1 MLTGDVDRKDD
12 PTKRPLRVAVVFDVM
27 THRSHANVILENFL
41 EPYYFDGAVVDPRED
56 FQIISLC
63 ADHPEGHEESEDP
76 VRRKDMSKAVA
87 REYGIRL
94 YDTIAAAL
102 CAGGEQLA
110 VDAVLSIGEGG
121 GGDKY
126 GYTELG
132 QPKYP
137 RKRFFDE
144 IVAVFR
150 KSGRAVPV
158 FSDKHLSYSWAH
170 ADEMVCTSKQLGF
183 EMMAGSSLP
192 FAEQRPPLN
201 IPPGASITGAVAIHG
216 HAVEVYDFHALELLQ
231 AKLERRDG
239 SHAGVAAVQFLE
251 GDKVIAATAD
261 GRISTELV
269 SAAMAAEDVVEGT
282 TYSAQLGRDWE
293 LAQTTVRQRDIATNS
308 VIHPNMRFSPDGSV
322 QKPHAI
328 LLRYADGLRAA
339 VVRIGDDNLR
349 WNFACQLKD
358 EVQVRATRYHVGPWR
373 GRWGFKAFS
382 HAIQHFI
389 KNQCAPVP
397 VERTLLVTGILE
409 AAMQS
414 RHSGGVEVRTPHLE
428 FGYESRDFDR
438 FCEHGR
444 TWRLLDELS
453 PSLKEPQAA
462 LARFEGLLQAKI

>member
-1 MLTGDVDRKDD
+1 MVEPGDRTDQLSK
-12 PTKRPLRVAVVFDVM
+12 TPLRVAAVFDVM

-41 EPYYFDGAVVDPRED
+41 ESYYFDATLVHPRDD
-56 FQIISLC
+56 FQIVSLC
-63 ADHPEGHEESEDP
+63 ADHPEGHEESHDP
-76 VRRKDMSKAVA
+76 VRRKDMSEAVA

-102 CAGGEQLA
+102 CDGGEQLA

-150 KSGRAVPV
+150 KTGTTVPV
-158 FSDKHLSYSWAH
+158 FTDKHLSYSWAH
-170 ADEMVCTSKQLGF
+170 AAEMVCTSKQLGF

-192 FAEQRPPLN
+192 FAEQRPPVN
-201 IPPGASITGAVAIHG
+201 IPPGAPIVGAVAIHG
-216 HAVEVYDFHALELLQ
+216 HAVETYDFHALEMLQ
-231 AKLERRDG
+231 ANLERRDG
-239 SHAGVAAVQFLE
+239 GQGGVSAVQFLE
-251 GDKVIAATAD
+251 ADAVMAAAAD

-269 SAAMAAEDVVEGT
+269 SAAMAAEDAVEAT
-282 TYSAQLGRDWE
+282 ACASQLGTNWE
-293 LAQTTVRQRDIATNS
+293 LPQAAVRQRDIATNS
-308 VIHPNMRFSPDGSV
+308 VMHPNMRFSPDGSV

-328 LLRYADGLRAA
+328 LLQYADGLRAA
-339 VVRIGDDNLR
+339 VVRIGDDNIR
-349 WNFACQLKD
+349 WNFACQLKN
-358 EVQVRATRYHVGPWR
+358 EVQARATRYYNGPWR
-373 GRWGFKAFS
+373 GRWGFKAFA

-389 KNQCAPVP
+389 RHQRAPAP
-397 VERTLLVTGILE
+397 VERTLLVTGVLE

-414 RHSGGVEVRTPHLE
+414 RHAGGVEVPTPHLE
-428 FGYESRDFDR
+428 FGYETRDYDR

-444 TWRLLDELS
+444 TWRILDEMS

-462 LARFEGLLQAKI
+462 LARFQDVLQARI

>member
-1 MLTGDVDRKDD
+1 M
-12 PTKRPLRVAVVFDVM
+12 PLRVAAVFDVM

-41 EPYYFDGAVVDPRED
+41 EPYYFDGTLVDPRDD
-56 FQIISLC
+56 FQIVSLC
-63 ADHPEGHEESEDP
+63 ADHPEGHEESADP
-76 VRRKDMSKAVA
+76 VRRKDMSKGVA

-102 CAGGEQLA
+102 CAGGDQLA

-158 FSDKHLSYSWAH
+158 FTDKHLSYSWAH
-170 ADEMVCTSKQLGF
+170 ADEMFRTCKQLGF

-201 IPPGASITGAVAIHG
+201 IPPGAPIVGAVAIHG
-216 HAVEVYDFHALELLQ
+216 HAVEVYDFHALEMLQ
-231 AKLERRDG
+231 ANLERRDG
-239 SHAGVAAVQFLE
+239 GQAGVSAVQFLV
-251 GDKVIAATAD
+251 GDSVIVAVAD

-269 SAAMAAEDVVEGT
+269 SAAMTAEDAVEGT
-282 TYSAQLGRDWE
+282 AYASQLGRSWE
-293 LAQTTVRQRDIATNS
+293 LPPTAVRQRDIATNS

-349 WNFACQLKD
+349 WNVACQLKG
-358 EVQVRATRYHVGPWR
+358 EVQPRATRYHVGPWR

-382 HAIQHFI
+382 HAIQHFL
-389 KNQCAPVP
+389 KHHRAPVP

-414 RHSGGVEVRTPHLE
+414 RHSRGVEVLTPHLE
-428 FGYESRDFDR
+428 FGYETRDDDR

-453 PSLKEPQAA
+453 PSLQEPQAA
-462 LARFEGLLQAKI
+462 LAKFEGVLQARI